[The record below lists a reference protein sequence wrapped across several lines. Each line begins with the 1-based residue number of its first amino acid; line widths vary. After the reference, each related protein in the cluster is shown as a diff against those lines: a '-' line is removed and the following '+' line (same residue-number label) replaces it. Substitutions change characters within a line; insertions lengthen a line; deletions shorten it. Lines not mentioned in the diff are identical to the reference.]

1 MLKSQQRRL
10 RQRES
15 ATIRTLSAPGSRT
28 GVSYSLQPVKASPV
42 RLLRLGNMRRG
53 IRLLETMRVHTLLTQ
68 SRHLFSLLL
77 ISFLLA
83 PAAIA
88 LNFGPQSSST
98 SLLSG
103 TGDFLPVTEAFQ
115 LEARIDQGEL
125 ILHWDVASEYYLY
138 KERFKLSSETQPGS
152 GLDVVPAFSPDS
164 IEVYDEF
171 FERDMEVYYHSA
183 TLTLPLPDST
193 EAFTLRVES
202 QGCADAGL
210 CYPPHADYL
219 HIEPELN
226 RVSAL
231 DPESVV
237 PITTRSEERRVG
249 RDGRYQGRHAER

>member
-42 RLLRLGNMRRG
+42 RLLRLGNMRLV

-88 LNFGPQSSST
+88 LNFGPQSSGT

-103 TGDFLPVTEAFQ
+103 TGEFLPATEAFQ
-115 LEARIDQGEL
+115 PDAGIAQGEL
-125 ILHWDVASEYYLY
+125 IL
-138 KERFKLSSETQPGS
+138 R
-152 GLDVVPAFSPDS
+152 
-164 IEVYDEF
+164 
-171 FERDMEVYYHSA
+171 SA
-183 TLTLPLPDST
+183 
-193 EAFTLRVES
+193 
-202 QGCADAGL
+202 G
-210 CYPPHADYL
+210 
-219 HIEPELN
+219 ELGGAH
-226 RVSAL
+226 V
-231 DPESVV
+231 
-237 PITTRSEERRVG
+237 
-249 RDGRYQGRHAER
+249 